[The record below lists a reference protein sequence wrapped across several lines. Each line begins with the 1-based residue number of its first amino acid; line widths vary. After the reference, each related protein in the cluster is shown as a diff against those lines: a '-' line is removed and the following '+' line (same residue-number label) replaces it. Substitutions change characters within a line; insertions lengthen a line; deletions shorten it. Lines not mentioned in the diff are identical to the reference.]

1 MADDQTIEEL
11 TRAIQALQQTFKD
24 TKSVDPKE
32 MDKVNKALS
41 NVTKGSTAQSNAQ
54 KISNQWL

>member
-1 MADDQTIEEL
+1 MADDQTTEEL
-11 TRAIQALQQTFKD
+11 TRAIQELQQTFKD

-41 NVTKGSTAQSNAQ
+41 NCYQGIQSS
-54 KISNQWL
+54 K

>member
-32 MDKVNKALS
+32 MDKVNKAIS
-41 NVTKGSTAQSNAQ
+41 NVTRGSKAQTDAQ
-54 KISNQWL
+54 KIQTSG